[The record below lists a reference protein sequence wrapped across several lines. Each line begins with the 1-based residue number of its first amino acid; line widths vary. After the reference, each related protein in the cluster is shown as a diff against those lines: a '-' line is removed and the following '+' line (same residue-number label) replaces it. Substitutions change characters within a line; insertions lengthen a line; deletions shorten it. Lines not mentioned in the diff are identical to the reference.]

1 MFGSLLEKRTRQ
13 ALDFRLDV
21 LDGKIFVG
29 HS

>member
-1 MFGSLLEKRTRQ
+1 MLGGFLKERTGQ
-13 ALDFRLDV
+13 PLDFRLDV